1 MSKKEEKKKQTLENE
16 KVDKK
21 EEQKC
26 DEKKKDENNAE
37 SVKTQADDAD
47 ADETEA
53 ASDAKEAADA
63 DNTEN
68 KKKDPR
74 DAVIEELQDKVKR
87 QMAEFDNYRKRTDKE
102 KSAMFEVG
110 ASDVIKKLLPIVDNF
125 ERGFKSITDEEKETP
140 FAKGMD
146 MVYKQTMK
154 MLEALD
160 VKPIEALG
168 LEFNPDVH
176 NAVMHVDDDSVG
188 ENIIVEEFEKGYTY
202 RETVI
207 RHSMVKVAN

>member
-102 KSAMFEVG
+102 KSAMFEMG

-140 FAKGMD
+140 FAKGMA